1 MKNTKKSCQKN
12 YPTHG
17 EGMERFENAIV
28 KASQTGGKY
37 NGTRTGATRLTQTVR
52 TAVSEHYYHAR
63 RRSKNKTRSPDREAR
78 TGACEIS
85 PTLSALE
92 ESQNIQKDRHRYGL
106 CHTAREKAEYKR
118 SLTTKSITSVSMG
131 IRIRRRG
138 NALTAS

>member
-1 MKNTKKSCQKN
+1 
-12 YPTHG
+12 
-17 EGMERFENAIV
+17 MERFENAIV

-63 RRSKNKTRSPDREAR
+63 RRNKNKTRSPDREAR

-118 SLTTKSITSVSMG
+118 SLKTKSITSASMG
-131 IRIRRRG
+131 IHTNKVEGERSDGVLVRPRHWTTG
-138 NALTAS
+138 AAVCV